1 MPFTCFF
8 LSNEACAILTDFLDG
23 ICPVSTEARALQS
36 LSLPLDFPFLFQP
49 IWEKD
54 TDALLQSILT
64 GSSSATGE
72 VGGHLDGPFSD
83 TSSDSGV
90 NLEQQL
96 LSPSSMTLGMED
108 PMAAASPKM
117 AEAGNADVVGV
128 NGINNLIDFISQG
141 VLRFQTGF

>member
-1 MPFTCFF
+1 M
-8 LSNEACAILTDFLDG
+8 SDF
-23 ICPVSTEARALQS
+23 SY
-36 LSLPLDFPFLFQP
+36 LFQP

-54 TDALLQSILT
+54 TDDLLQSILT

-96 LSPSSMTLGMED
+96 LSPSSMTLGGMED

-117 AEAGNADVVGV
+117 VEVNGCDVNV

-141 VLRFQTGF
+141 ELGKPVLENGLEPVFLLSLCGRFHQATCFLSP